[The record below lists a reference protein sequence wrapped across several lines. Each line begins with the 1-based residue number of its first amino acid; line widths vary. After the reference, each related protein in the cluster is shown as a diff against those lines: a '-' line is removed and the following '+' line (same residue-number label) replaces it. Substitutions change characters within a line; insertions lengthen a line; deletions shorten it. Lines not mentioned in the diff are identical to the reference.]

1 MLQETLSVLL
11 QKDLNRVKDEIN
23 AYSNETDI
31 WILQDGISN
40 SAGNL
45 CLHLV
50 GNLRHFVGK
59 TIGNIPYER
68 QREKEFTDKN
78 VPRVKLL
85 ESIDETIAAVAS
97 ALAAVKAD
105 ELNSIYP
112 INVFGTQ
119 LTTEHF
125 LLHLYGHL
133 NYHLGQINYHRRLLN
148 K

>member
-1 MLQETLSVLL
+1 MLQETLSVLF
-11 QKDLNRVKDEIN
+11 QKDLNRVKEEIN

-31 WILQDGISN
+31 WILRDGISN
-40 SAGNL
+40 TAGNL

-50 GNLRHFVGK
+50 GNVKHFVGK
-59 TIGNIPYER
+59 IIGNIPYER
-68 QREKEFTDKN
+68 QREQEFTDKDI
-78 VPRVKLL
+78 PKTKLL
-85 ESIDETIAAVAS
+85 ENLDETIASVTA
-97 ALAAVKAD
+97 ALAAFKAD

-112 INVFGTQ
+112 VKVFGAE